1 MHYEPKSEEA
11 AGVVGIEK
19 APSQADVDEDTS
31 GMTRENKKLL
41 RRIDL
46 W

>member
-19 APSQADVDEDTS
+19 APSQAEIDENIS
-31 GMTRENKKLL
+31 GMTTENKRLL